1 VFRIARPWHNKS
13 LEAKTPRSALH
24 HCWKIGR
31 SFYVRGGASGVL
43 PQVCVGRNHSESISF
58 QSFLPCRTPDM
69 NAALNQPATHPASNT
84 GKAAIKKRIVPSAFA
99 QQVAGGD
106 VITPSGLSES
116 FAIFT
121 FLGLWLRRWTRLSA
135 HVSQPEP

>member
-1 VFRIARPWHNKS
+1 
-13 LEAKTPRSALH
+13 
-24 HCWKIGR
+24 
-31 SFYVRGGASGVL
+31 
-43 PQVCVGRNHSESISF
+43 
-58 QSFLPCRTPDM
+58 M

-121 FLGLWLRRWTRLSA
+121 FLGLWLRRWMRLTFSN
-135 HVSQPEP
+135 HTFCEGHIEYYYYSHM